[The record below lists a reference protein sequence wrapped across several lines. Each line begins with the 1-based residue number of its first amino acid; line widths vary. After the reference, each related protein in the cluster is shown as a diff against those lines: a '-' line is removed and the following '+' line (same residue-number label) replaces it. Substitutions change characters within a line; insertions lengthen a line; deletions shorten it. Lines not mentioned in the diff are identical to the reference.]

1 MPSSVCRDV
10 VAHRTSRSA
19 SSLNIY
25 KKTEQDVWYDS
36 IYESPTPH
44 LDDGK
49 RLNFLALDIIFFL
62 GFVDV
67 WKLCCCWKLS
77 KTLGWKV
84 VLIFFLLFWV
94 IQSFFYKNASRA
106 ICVVKKYLVMEILN
120 REFEYFERRE
130 TNKSCFCI
138 FSGF

>member
-25 KKTEQDVWYDS
+25 KKTEQDVRYDS

-77 KTLGWKV
+77 KILGWKV
-84 VLIFFLLFWV
+84 VLIFFFVVL
-94 IQSFFYKNASRA
+94 SDSKFFYKNASRA

>member
-1 MPSSVCRDV
+1 MLSSVCRDV

-67 WKLCCCWKLS
+67 
-77 KTLGWKV
+77 
-84 VLIFFLLFWV
+84 
-94 IQSFFYKNASRA
+94 
-106 ICVVKKYLVMEILN
+106 
-120 REFEYFERRE
+120 
-130 TNKSCFCI
+130 
-138 FSGF
+138 